1 MKPDFRVVAQT
12 SIYGNGRGVQGM
24 SSKSSSGKL
33 ESRVGF
39 TGWLDDQG
47 SGLVDISVACLV
59 AESFVSL
66 VSKDAVSL
74 G

>member
-39 TGWLDDQG
+39 SGWLDDQDFRLVQKVF
-47 SGLVDISVACLV
+47 SGEVTVGGLIW
-59 AESFVSL
+59 
-66 VSKDAVSL
+66 
-74 G
+74 